1 MAIEST
7 IMSVPERSSPFA
19 PRHMR
24 FMYVRLFTG
33 PMIQFLNIT
42 RLWSTIVYG

>member
-7 IMSVPERSSPFA
+7 IIFVPERSSPFVPPA
-19 PRHMR
+19 MR

-42 RLWSTIVYG
+42 RLWSMIVYG